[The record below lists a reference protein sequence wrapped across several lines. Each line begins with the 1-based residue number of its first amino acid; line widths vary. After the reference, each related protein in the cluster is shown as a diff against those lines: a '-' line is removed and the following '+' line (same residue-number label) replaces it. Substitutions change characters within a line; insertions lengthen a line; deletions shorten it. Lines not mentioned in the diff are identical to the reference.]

1 MYTLILSLV
10 LGVVTFVL
18 VAVFFDPLAAVV
30 PAVMVLLIALVALLL
45 RVKRKVDNQMQGI
58 VPLLQRRQVAEAQR
72 YLESLRDRYAK
83 WMPLL
88 HGQIDSQLGMIDYLQ
103 LKFDQ
108 ALPRLEKGKWR
119 NWMALACIGA
129 IHYRKGR
136 HEQAWES
143 LQKAVDIAKK
153 EPMAYVVFAVLL
165 NRAGVQDRALQ
176 VMNAGVKVLPDN
188 KLLQELKNK
197 IANKKK
203 IKSSRLGDSWYQFF
217 PEEMAAQAQMAARR
231 GTPLPSQGFKGP
243 AVSKQQRRGR

>member
-10 LGVVTFVL
+10 LGLVTFAL
-18 VAVFFDPLAAVV
+18 VALFLDPLAAVV
-30 PAVMVLLIALVALLL
+30 PAVMVLMIALVALLL
-45 RVKRKVDNQMQGI
+45 RTKRKVDAEMQGI
-58 VPLLQRRQVAEAQR
+58 VPLLQRRQVVEAQR
-72 YLESLRDRYAK
+72 YLETLRARYAR

-88 HGQIDSQLGMIDYLQ
+88 DGQIDAQLGMIDYLQ

-136 HEQAWES
+136 HEQAWEA
-143 LQKAVDIAKK
+143 LQKAVDAGKK

-165 NRAGVQDRALQ
+165 NRAGARDRSLV
-176 VMNAGVKVLPDN
+176 VMNAGLKVLPDN
-188 KLLQELKNK
+188 KLLGDLKAK

-203 IKSSRLGDSWYQFF
+203 IKTNKLGESWYQFF
-217 PEEMAAQAQMAARR
+217 PEELAAQAQMAARR
-231 GTPLPSQGFKGP
+231 GTPLPGMGFRGP
-243 AVSKQQRRGR
+243 AVSKQERRGR

>member
-1 MYTLILSLV
+1 LILSLA

-30 PAVMVLLIALVALLL
+30 PAMMVLLIALVALLL
-45 RVKRKVDNQMQGI
+45 RVKRKVDAEMQGI

-72 YLESLRDRYAK
+72 YLEGLRARHAR

-88 HGQIDSQLGMIDYLQ
+88 NGQVDAQLGMIDYLQ
-103 LKFDQ
+103 LKFDE

-119 NWMALACIGA
+119 NWMALGCIGA

-136 HEQAWES
+136 HEQAWTAF
-143 LQKAVDIAKK
+143 QKAVDIAKK

-165 NRAGVQDRALQ
+165 NRAGMRDRSLE
-176 VMNAGVKVLPDN
+176 VMNAGLKVLPDN
-188 KLLQELKNK
+188 KLLKDLKSK
-197 IANKKK
+197 IANKKR
-203 IKSSRLGDSWYQFF
+203 IKTSKLGDSWYQFF
-217 PEEMAAQAQMAARR
+217 PEELAAQAQMAGRR